1 MDLIE
6 GRLFYTLHGHKGPA
20 TAAAFSSTGEYFASG
35 GADEQVMLDKSHMW
49 DLLCIVRLLAM
60 YLTRVV
66 KIEMDKLPTFTTIL
80 PGDGMENKL

>member
-35 GADEQVMLDKSHMW
+35 GADEQVAVTYWLIKLC
-49 DLLCIVRLLAM
+49 DLLLSH
-60 YLTRVV
+60 
-66 KIEMDKLPTFTTIL
+66 
-80 PGDGMENKL
+80 